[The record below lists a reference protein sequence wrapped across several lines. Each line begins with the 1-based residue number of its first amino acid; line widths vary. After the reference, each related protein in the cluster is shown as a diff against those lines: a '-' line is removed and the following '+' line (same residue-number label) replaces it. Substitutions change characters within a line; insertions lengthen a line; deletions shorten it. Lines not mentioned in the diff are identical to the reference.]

1 MPASIRMSMM
11 MSSAARPGA
20 SCRVHM
26 SSVFNRGGYVIRRGQ
41 AKTIG
46 NYQANQAAP
55 RKIGG

>member
-11 MSSAARPGA
+11 SSAGRPGA

-41 AKTIG
+41 GRTIG
-46 NYQANQAAP
+46 HYQPNQAAP
-55 RKIGG
+55 KKIGG